1 MTDTYFNLDGKK
13 SKSQIYRQRYR
24 GYRIVINEDT
34 MANIYE
40 VYLYKNGDLVC
51 NACRGHAG
59 ELCIFTKGYKEIS
72 CYSIYT
78 MLKKILTILKNEE
91 VPLILSLEYLSN
103 FNQCVFSNYVNK
115 KLYKHKGS
123 YVIPF
128 SDKTWTAKLLDK

>member
-1 MTDTYFNLDGKK
+1 MRIIKK
-13 SKSQIYRQRYR
+13 KCIKTNRLILKQIQE
-24 GYRIVINEDT
+24 EDLGSL
-34 MANIYE
+34 I
-40 VYLYKNGDLVC
+40 D
-51 NACRGHAG
+51 
-59 ELCIFTKGYKEIS
+59 
-72 CYSIYT
+72 
-78 MLKKILTILKNEE
+78 ILKNEE

>member
-1 MTDTYFNLDGKK
+1 MTNIYFNLDGKK

>member
-13 SKSQIYRQRYR
+13 SKSQTYRQRYK
-24 GYRIVINEDT
+24 GYRIYINEDT
-34 MANIYE
+34 IANIYA
-40 VYLYKNGDLVC
+40 VHLYKNGDLIC

-59 ELCIFTKGYKEIS
+59 ELCVFTKGY
-72 CYSIYT
+72 
-78 MLKKILTILKNEE
+78 
-91 VPLILSLEYLSN
+91 
-103 FNQCVFSNYVNK
+103 K

>member
-1 MTDTYFNLDGKK
+1 MTETYFNLDGKK
-13 SKSQIYRQRYR
+13 SKSQTYRQRYK

-34 MANIYE
+34 IGNIYE

-59 ELCIFTKGYKEIS
+59 ELCIFTKEYKEIS

>member
-1 MTDTYFNLDGKK
+1 MINIYFNLNGKK
-13 SKSQIYRQRYR
+13 SKSQTYRQIYK
-24 GYRIVINEDT
+24 GYRIYINEDT
-34 MANIYE
+34 IANIYA
-40 VYLYKNGDLVC
+40 VHLYKNGDLIC

-59 ELCIFTKGYKEIS
+59 ELCVFTKGYKETS
-72 CYSIYT
+72 FYSIYT
-78 MLKKILTILKNEE
+78 MLKKVLTILKSEE

-103 FNQCVFSNYVNK
+103 FNQYVFSNYVNK